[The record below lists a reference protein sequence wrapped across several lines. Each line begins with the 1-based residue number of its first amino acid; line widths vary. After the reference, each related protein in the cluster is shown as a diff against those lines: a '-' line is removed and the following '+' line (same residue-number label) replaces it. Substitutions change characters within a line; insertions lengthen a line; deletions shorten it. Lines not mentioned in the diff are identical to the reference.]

1 MKRHTD
7 MTTQKVKQL
16 LQRFMDGTTTLEEEA
31 LLAEYFRTHEAAGEW
46 AEYKEMFALF
56 DNGKVKPSIKQEKR
70 SRWWKYAGI
79 AAAIS
84 LLISLGFFLPCSNQ
98 PEQPKLIAKADTA
111 KTVPLTEPK
120 QAEPKQTEKKTTEK
134 NEDAEKKENT
144 EKNDTVN
151 KVKEIYKTARPPKYY
166 MANLEEKEEEKP
178 AEKPQPAQEEATAFN
193 HAETEA
199 LPEPE
204 TFENPYYTGLL
215 PQKIN
220 YEELKREI
228 QQHGQRLMN
237 EIDLA
242 INEEE
247 EEMY

>member
-1 MKRHTD
+1 M
-7 MTTQKVKQL
+7 
-16 LQRFMDGTTTLEEEA
+16 
-31 LLAEYFRTHEAAGEW
+31 
-46 AEYKEMFALF
+46 
-56 DNGKVKPSIKQEKR
+56 
-70 SRWWKYAGI
+70 
-79 AAAIS
+79 
-84 LLISLGFFLPCSNQ
+84 
-98 PEQPKLIAKADTA
+98 
-111 KTVPLTEPK
+111 
-120 QAEPKQTEKKTTEK
+120 
-134 NEDAEKKENT
+134 
-144 EKNDTVN
+144 N

-166 MANLEEKEEEKP
+166 MANLEEKEE
-178 AEKPQPAQEEATAFN
+178 EKPQPAQEEATAFN

-247 EEMY
+247 EEEMY

>member
-31 LLAEYFRTHEAAGEW
+31 LLAEYFRTHEAAGGW

-120 QAEPKQTEKKTTEK
+120 QAEPKQ
-134 NEDAEKKENT
+134 T

-247 EEMY
+247 EEEMY